1 MTAVPDTNANGVGS
15 LTVDTNNFSVFEEF
29 ATLSC
34 EGSTCTASV
43 GTERIWDTQKSGN
56 GHLIQTGE
64 NQERAFAFVGW
75 YAVYGENCA
84 TTKPSSGDASSGG
97 ETGDAGATGD
107 AGETGGEGAARR
119 LTDTIAA
126 EGNAC
131 WIKGQTTEP
140 VIFVLG
146 ALSGVAAASLAI
158 LSSMLF

>member
-34 EGSTCTASV
+34 DGSACSASV
-43 GTERIWDTQKSGN
+43 GTERIWDTQQSGN

-64 NQERAFAFVGW
+64 GQERAFAFVGW
-75 YAVYGENCA
+75 YAVYGADCA
-84 TTKPSSGDASSGG
+84 TTKPSSSDASSG
-97 ETGDAGATGD
+97 EETGD
-107 AGETGGEGAARR
+107 AGETAEDGAARR
-119 LTDTIAA
+119 LQDTIAA

>member
-1 MTAVPDTNANGVGS
+1 MTTVPDTNANGVGS
-15 LTVDTNNFSVFEEF
+15 LTVDTNYFSVFEEF

-34 EGSTCTASV
+34 EGSTCNASV
-43 GTERIWDTQKSGN
+43 GTERIWDSQESGN
-56 GHLIQTGE
+56 GHIIKSGMG
-64 NQERAFAFVGW
+64 QERAFAFVGW
-75 YAVYGENCA
+75 YAVYGTDCA
-84 TTKPSSGDASSGG
+84 TTKPSSSDASSSAG
-97 ETGDAGATGD
+97 ETGDAGE
-107 AGETGGEGAARR
+107 AGEDGATRR
-119 LTDTIAA
+119 LNAVAA

>member
-1 MTAVPDTNANGVGS
+1 MTTVPDTNTNGVGS

-34 EGSTCTASV
+34 EDGTCSASV
-43 GTERIWDTQKSGN
+43 GTERIWDTQLAGN
-56 GHLIQTGE
+56 GHLIKSGE
-64 NQERAFAFVGW
+64 GQERAFAFVGW
-75 YAVYGENCA
+75 YAVYGPNCA
-84 TTKPSSGDASSGG
+84 TTKPSSSDSSSAG
-97 ETGDAGATGD
+97 ETGGAEDAGD
-107 AGETGGEGAARR
+107 AGETEGDGAARR
-119 LTDTIAA
+119 LNTIAA